1 MRLPPDG
8 IYAKAPL
15 PHALWEDRWPNFTA
29 AEFACKHC
37 GQYVHSAK
45 FLDKIQALRFLIDKP
60 FKINSGHRCKIH
72 NAKIT
77 GNPNSR
83 SQHLNI
89 AADIDLTGHDRHE
102 MANLADS
109 LGFTGIGFGK
119 TFLHVDLRPGPKV
132 TWFYPDSKESWKK

>member
-15 PHALWEDRWPNFTA
+15 PSMLWEERWPNFTA
-29 AEFACKHC
+29 AEFACSHC
-37 GQYVHSAK
+37 VQYVQKAR
-45 FLDKIQALRFLIDKP
+45 FLDKIQALRYLMDKP

-72 NAKIT
+72 NAKVT
-77 GNPNSR
+77 GNPNGR
-83 SQHLNI
+83 YQHLGI
-89 AADIDLTGHDRHE
+89 AADISLTGHDRHI

-119 TFLHVDLRPGPKV
+119 TFLHVDMRSGPKV
-132 TWFYPDSKESWKK
+132 TWFYPRFQG